1 MIVITGTQSGL
12 GKFFKKKIKNSIS
25 INKFNYKSKLK
36 ELKNKKIDTL
46 IHCAFSKVNDNYF
59 DLYEKNIIFLNQLLD
74 LNIKKFIFISSIY
87 VSQYEKY
94 DNFNKNLNYY
104 NSLYTFLKKI
114 SEEII
119 LKKHNNSLILR
130 CSSFITPFSKEN
142 NIYKLM
148 KNNKNLSITKNSNY
162 NIIDPNDL
170 LKICK
175 ISINK
180 KNIKG
185 IFNICANNN
194 LSAFSMAKLSNFNK
208 KFGRYKFTYRK
219 VSVYETY
226 KKFDFLN
233 KSSKEN
239 YQSTYRLIND

>member
-12 GKFFKKKIKNSIS
+12 GKFFKQKLKNSIS
-25 INKFNYKSKLK
+25 IDKSNYKKRLN

-46 IHCAFSKVNDNYF
+46 IHCAFNKVNDNSL
-59 DLYEKNIIFLNQLLD
+59 DLYEKNIVFLNQLLN
-74 LNIKKFIFISSIY
+74 LNIKKFIYISSIY

-94 DNFNKNLNYY
+94 NDFNKNLDYY

-142 NIYKLM
+142 NIYKLI

-175 ISINK
+175 ISINN

-185 IFNICANNN
+185 IFNICANKN
-194 LSAFSMAKLSNFNK
+194 LSASSMAKLSNFTK
-208 KFGRYKFTYRK
+208 KFGKYKFTFRK
-219 VSVYETY
+219 VPVYNSY

-239 YQSTYRLIND
+239 FQSICRLIK